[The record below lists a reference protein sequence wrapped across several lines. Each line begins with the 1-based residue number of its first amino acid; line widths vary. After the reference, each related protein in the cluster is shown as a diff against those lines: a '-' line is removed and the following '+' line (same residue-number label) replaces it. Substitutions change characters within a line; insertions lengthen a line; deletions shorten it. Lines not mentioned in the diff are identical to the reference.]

1 MYFLRT
7 SPKKIEISTSN
18 NNDNNN
24 ISVYK
29 IEKKNVFSIY
39 LYKKKNVTQKN
50 KINQIIE

>member
-7 SPKKIEISTSN
+7 QPKKIEISTSN

-39 LYKKKNVTQKN
+39 LYKKKKCNTKEQN
-50 KINQIIE
+50 KPNH